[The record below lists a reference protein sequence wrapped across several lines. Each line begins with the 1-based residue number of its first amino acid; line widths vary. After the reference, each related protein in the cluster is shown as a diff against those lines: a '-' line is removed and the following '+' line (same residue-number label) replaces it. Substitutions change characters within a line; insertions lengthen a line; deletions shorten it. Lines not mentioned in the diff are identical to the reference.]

1 MLIYIFLK
9 NTEIAY
15 EEFKLLCEER
25 KKGGTGEINHAIWK
39 QKRVV
44 IKKVN
49 TRANP
54 AMCSKNFVH
63 EVSNNHNIIEN
74 FNIINSKMNFQ
85 YRLHDECN
93 TSDNVIRLLGFTKGI
108 HYISLDFQYL
118 NIN

>member
-1 MLIYIFLK
+1 MVSHFVCSIIALFDIPCLMYIFLK

-15 EEFKLLCEER
+15 EEFRLLCEER

-63 EVSNNHNIIEN
+63 EVSNNHSTIEN
-74 FNIINSKMNFQ
+74 FNIINSK
-85 YRLHDECN
+85 
-93 TSDNVIRLLGFTKGI
+93 
-108 HYISLDFQYL
+108 
-118 NIN
+118 INCQ